1 MERFDIKDV
10 FSWSNAEE
18 AKQYIGKECY
28 FADSIFTLQDNI
40 NNNKVYILE
49 KVANN
54 DKTDVTSLFIFLG
67 PVSEFRWGLCLPA
80 DKVKEVENLRK
91 YRPFKSIDEF
101 KRETGFDLLSIV
113 HYRYTIEKTRNLST
127 TGFGVITDFNTTGDD
142 TDYITIGDISFNLN
156 ELFNYEYLNKHGN
169 WQPFGVL
176 DES

>member
-1 MERFDIKDV
+1 MKIFDIKDV

-80 DKVKEVENLRK
+80 DKVKEVEEKK

-101 KRETGFDLLSIV
+101 KKETGLDLLSIV
-113 HYRYTIEKTRNLST
+113 HYRYITEKPKTIT
-127 TGFGVITDFNTTGDD
+127 TIGFGVITDFNTCNDENY
-142 TDYITIGDISFNLN
+142 YITIGDISFNLD
-156 ELFNYEYLNKHGN
+156 ELFNYEYLDKQGE
-169 WQPFGVL
+169 WLPFGVL
-176 DES
+176 EDD